1 MSTPPCKHLR
11 AKKMFIPSE
20 AEDVFAEQSEPH
32 AEPLFWCNCT
42 QCAVGP
48 DDQPSHPKVC
58 VPTRNCYEE

>member
-1 MSTPPCKHLR
+1 
-11 AKKMFIPSE
+11 MFIPSE